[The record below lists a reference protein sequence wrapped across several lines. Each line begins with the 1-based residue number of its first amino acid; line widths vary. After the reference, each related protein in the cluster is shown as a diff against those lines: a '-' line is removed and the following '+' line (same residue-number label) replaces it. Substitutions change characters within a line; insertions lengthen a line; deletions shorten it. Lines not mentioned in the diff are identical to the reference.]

1 MDIRRGAAGWHT
13 ADLEQIQGADSED
26 VYVTGE
32 AVERARPA
40 VQAVAA
46 RQYCH
51 YLYVLHSAAATQDER
66 GDIIPGASEWVAWG
80 RCREE
85 TSGAG
90 QEVEASD
97 MHTYRSSSLV
107 QLPVSARY
115 IPDGTLCLVSSVPLS
130 DAAISDAATR
140 EDLVKAGTIRIIG
153 RSRKFD
159 QGRLHCRLWL

>member
-1 MDIRRGAAGWHT
+1 MEIRRGAAGWHT
-13 ADLEQIQGADSED
+13 TDLEQIQGADSED
-26 VYVTGE
+26 VYVASE
-32 AVERARPA
+32 AAIGARPA
-40 VQAVAA
+40 IQAVIA

-51 YLYVLHSAAATQDER
+51 YLYVLHSAADTQDER

-85 TSGAG
+85 TNGAG
-90 QEVEASD
+90 QEVETSD
-97 MHTYRSSSLV
+97 MQTYRFSSLV

-115 IPDGTLCLVSSVPLS
+115 IQDGTPCLVSSIPLS

-153 RSRKFD
+153 RCRKFD